1 LPATGKRQLPTGL
14 YASVARAAIADQ
26 LRLDELDAFA
36 KVPKPFEQQVSGRA
50 PSLFLGRRILSE
62 RR

>member
-1 LPATGKRQLPTGL
+1 MRVLQG
-14 YASVARAAIADQ
+14 AAIADQ